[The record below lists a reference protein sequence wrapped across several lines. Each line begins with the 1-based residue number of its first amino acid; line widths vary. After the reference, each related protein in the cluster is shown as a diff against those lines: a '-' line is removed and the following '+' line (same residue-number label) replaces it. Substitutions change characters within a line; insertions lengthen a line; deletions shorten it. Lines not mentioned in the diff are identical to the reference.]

1 MEFMSATATPRLFTV
16 DELAAWLQLHPV
28 TVRRLIASG
37 DLRVVRFGRSIRI
50 AEDEVAR
57 FVSSREVPQ

>member
-1 MEFMSATATPRLFTV
+1 MQFMSATTTPRLFTV
-16 DELAAWLQLHPV
+16 DELAAYLQLHPV

-50 AEDEVAR
+50 TEDEVGR
-57 FVSSREVPQ
+57 FVSSREQL